1 MELNS
6 NLNYFDMTGGEGH
19 TLFIGLSW
27 EERCFLGAK
36 EVYQRFNRMSNV
48 YMFYN
53 IHSSTDDNLNKSKI
67 NRYFSE
73 RHVEVTTIE
82 LDYSNPFKCWTVLNK
97 LTQENQSKLK
107 KPIVDITTMPR
118 EITWM
123 LFYFIKRF
131 TSIISSIYHLSLI
144 HI

>member
-1 MELNS
+1 MLECRSSVLICGMLLIAILEFHLTARTKVMMELNS

-82 LDYSNPFKCWTVLNK
+82 SVSYT
-97 LTQENQSKLK
+97 
-107 KPIVDITTMPR
+107 
-118 EITWM
+118 
-123 LFYFIKRF
+123 
-131 TSIISSIYHLSLI
+131 HLRA
-144 HI
+144 HE